1 MSNRKSLLKIIMI
14 LISFFILNKNT
25 LSSNKLPETNCFYTF
40 LNRFNEINE
49 VIGNLMW
56 PLYTFKNIYWTIK
69 DLKDRIQ
76 NENFIKKHNKEKE
89 NLFKKYYC
97 SIGKFDNCINNIE
110 KLNLGLKKIVGQK
123 EALNIIKKTM
133 ISLIERY
140 YEFDYLK
147 DKKLKELKVGL
158 KNLEE
163 ELKAKKTK
171 KKEIKKR
178 LQEYEDLFKYDNK
191 KYFNLGPGC
200 SFIYF
205 VGPAGTGKTET
216 AMQLVRSLTLN
227 SNPAYIIDAAT
238 IINNE
243 GKFSKLLKPIEL
255 NKKDDDNH
263 YRSKRLFIKSD
274 LDTYIRTAKR
284 GVIIFNEIDKIL
296 MNPALSFD
304 LNETLRGL
312 KDNNYYVDEDGNKI
326 DVSGFVFIFTSNEK
340 IDKNEEDSTGSRTNI
355 NADQSLRT
363 RFRIIKFHE
372 FSFEEYNELIKTYL
386 DEVKKSFT
394 EIYNDL
400 KICIKYE
407 PNIEQYCSRYIFN
420 NKDLKNRGARAIY
433 DVLGDDLKSKIF
445 INAETIKS
453 ENKNT
458 PNKDIYVSFDN
469 STNEFVINNENFIT
483 HKKEVVITRKKS
495 NIFRNI
501 IIILFT
507 LILIFVI
514 ISRVTIA
521 INKNK

>member
-1 MSNRKSLLKIIMI
+1 MIYLNINHLLIINFVISLK
-14 LISFFILNKNT
+14 
-25 LSSNKLPETNCFYTF
+25 CFYTF

-238 IINNE
+238 IITNE
-243 GKFSKLLKPIEL
+243 GKFSNLLKPIEI
-255 NKKDDDNH
+255 NKKYDDNH
-263 YRSKRLFIKSD
+263 YRTKRLFIKSD

-483 HKKEVVITRKKS
+483 HKKDVVITRKKR
-495 NIFRNI
+495 NTFRNI